1 MYHYLLFRV
10 TAHFLSAT
18 IEVEWKMIF
27 IAPLGP
33 RPFPESS
40 LCQLERHCRG
50 IPFMPSPSREIWTLL
65 HSLFLTLPNHIKSKC
80 WQRTS
85 QMRL

>member
-10 TAHFLSAT
+10 TTPFPSAT

-33 RPFPESS
+33 RTFPE
-40 LCQLERHCRG
+40 
-50 IPFMPSPSREIWTLL
+50 
-65 HSLFLTLPNHIKSKC
+65 
-80 WQRTS
+80 
-85 QMRL
+85 